1 MKEKP
6 HQAVSFQREA
16 IGAERIF
23 ACDAAIRQEFLVGMR
38 ADRAGDVFALIE
50 LGEHLH
56 RQWTHRLKDRPWD
69 VANDK
74 ADDGFHGVLKCAC
87 KLPKEKGLLF
97 FF

>member
-6 HQAVSFQREA
+6 HQSVTLQRK
-16 IGAERIF
+16 
-23 ACDAAIRQEFLVGMR
+23 AIRAKCIFSCNASVRKKFLVGVV
-38 ADRAGDVFALIE
+38 ANWAGNLLAAIE

-56 RQWTHRLKDRPWD
+56 RQWAYRLEDRPWD
-69 VANDK
+69 VADDK
-74 ADDGFHGVLKCAC
+74 ADDGFHGVLKCVC